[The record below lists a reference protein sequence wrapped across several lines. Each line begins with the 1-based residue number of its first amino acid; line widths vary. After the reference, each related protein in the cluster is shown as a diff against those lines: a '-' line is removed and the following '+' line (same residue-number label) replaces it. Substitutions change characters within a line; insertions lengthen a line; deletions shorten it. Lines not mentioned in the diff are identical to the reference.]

1 MRVGI
6 RGKPG
11 EEVTMVF
18 LINNLVRYS
27 TCKIST
33 SGTAILDAKYGC
45 FPNHPTSS
53 QPTSVAPTSFT
64 TNYSMTTEMIQS
76 STSHSSASGVVHQK
90 GVLLFSV
97 WLSTIVLMVKAM
109 YWNNTTKI
117 IYICISLEFIIFC
130 RHLVLQQQ
138 NDVINDT

>member
-1 MRVGI
+1 MTDIVHAEINMRVGI

-18 LINNLVRYS
+18 LIDNLVRYS

-53 QPTSVAPTSFT
+53 QPTSVAPTSLT

-76 STSHSSASGVVHQK
+76 STSHSSASGVHQK
-90 GVLLFSV
+90 GVLLFSA
-97 WLSTIVLMVKAM
+97 WLLTAVLMVKAM
-109 YWNNTTKI
+109 Y
-117 IYICISLEFIIFC
+117 
-130 RHLVLQQQ
+130 
-138 NDVINDT
+138 